1 MSTDFETT
9 RPALG
14 AAGVFGRLRAM
25 LRSGPADGRISALS
39 RLAIDGLPD
48 EWTQLE
54 PGGLYAVYAAARTPR
69 RQVGS

>member
-1 MSTDFETT
+1 MNTDFEAT

-14 AAGVFGRLRAM
+14 VPGVFGRLRAL
-25 LRSGPADGRISALS
+25 LRMGPADGRVSSLS

-54 PGGLYAVYAAARTPR
+54 PGGLYAVYAA
-69 RQVGS
+69 